1 MKRIYNTIF
10 AYLLFVIVIA
20 IPPVILQQIKVNNL
34 LINDFWVLF
43 SFMSFLTLVVLF
55 TLLIVNEKS
64 PDFFTQ
70 AFLGATTVKF
80 LVSIIFIFAIRK
92 NQDKAIFIGDFM
104 YIYFLNTIFEI
115 YLLLFNLRHKN
126 SR

>member
-115 YLLLFNLRHKN
+115 YLLLFKLRHKN

>member
-20 IPPVILQQIKVNNL
+20 ITPVILQQIKVNNL